1 MRHFDLEALSN
12 LDKLYRI
19 NLINS
24 CSGFKSANLIA
35 SKNKNGISNVAIFSS
50 VIHLGSDPA
59 LLAFITRPTTV
70 SRNTYENILETG
82 YYTINHVFE
91 DIIEDAHHCSAKY
104 DASVSEFNQTDLKE
118 TYRPNC
124 AIPFVKDAPVQIL
137 MKFKE
142 EHHLKIN
149 NTIMVIGE
157 IIGLYVND
165 ELIEN
170 DGFINLSAA
179 NVIAINGLDGYT
191 VPKMNTRLPYQRP
204 KKVVGFGK
212 IN

>member
-82 YYTINHVFE
+82 
-91 DIIEDAHHCSAKY
+91 
-104 DASVSEFNQTDLKE
+104 
-118 TYRPNC
+118 
-124 AIPFVKDAPVQIL
+124 
-137 MKFKE
+137 
-142 EHHLKIN
+142 
-149 NTIMVIGE
+149 
-157 IIGLYVND
+157 
-165 ELIEN
+165 
-170 DGFINLSAA
+170 
-179 NVIAINGLDGYT
+179 
-191 VPKMNTRLPYQRP
+191 
-204 KKVVGFGK
+204 
-212 IN
+212 